1 MMLRTRKFR
10 IAGLASVMAIAFL
23 VTGGMSDTA
32 FAGLVKKRATQGAV
46 IGGVVG
52 LTGGKPLRGAAV
64 GAATGA
70 IVGAVEKE
78 IKKK

>member
-1 MMLRTRKFR
+1 MRYNGKLR
-10 IAGLASVMAIAFL
+10 ISGLASIMTIAL
-23 VTGGMSDTA
+23 LATGTVSEPA

-46 IGGVVG
+46 VGGVVG

-70 IVGAVEKE
+70 IIGVVEKE
-78 IKKK
+78 VKKK

>member
-1 MMLRTRKFR
+1 MHHNKRLRIT
-10 IAGLASVMAIAFL
+10 GLASIMAIAL
-23 VTGGMSDTA
+23 LATGSMSDTA

-46 IGGVVG
+46 VGGVVG

-70 IVGAVEKE
+70 VIGAVEKE
-78 IKKK
+78 VKKK